1 MGAAGGDPDGG
12 DVNEFLEAFSWIADP
27 AHWNGVDGIP
37 NRLLEHLWY
46 SGAALAI
53 AALLAVPVG
62 VAVGHRRSRRAE
74 VIAVQTANAGRAIP
88 TFAVLVLVYVVMLQ
102 FAPKLAFGFVP
113 TVVALVLLG
122 LPPILLNTTI
132 GMRTVDADLRE
143 SAGGM
148 GMNGRQLLRWVE
160 VPLAAPLVVTGL
172 RIAALQIVATATLA
186 AFIAGGGLG
195 RYIRDGFSQQDRPQM
210 IAGAYLVAALALA
223 TEGLFALLARA
234 TAPQGTGSK
243 RR

>member
-1 MGAAGGDPDGG
+1 
-12 DVNEFLEAFSWIADP
+12 VNDFLEAFSWLGDP
-27 AHWNGVDGIP
+27 ENWSGVDGIP

-46 SGAALAI
+46 AGAALAI
-53 AALLAVPVG
+53 ATALAVPIGIV
-62 VAVGHRRSRRAE
+62 VGHIRSRRAE

-102 FAPKLAFGFVP
+102 VAPKLAFGFVP

-132 GMRTVDADLRE
+132 GVRSVDADLRE
-143 SAGGM
+143 SVRGM
-148 GMNGRQLLRWVE
+148 GMSGRQILRWVE
-160 VPLAAPLVVTGL
+160 VPLAAPLVVTGM

-195 RYIRDGFSQQDRPQM
+195 RYIRDGFSQQDGPQM

-234 TAPQGTGSK
+234 TAPSGASART
-243 RR
+243 R